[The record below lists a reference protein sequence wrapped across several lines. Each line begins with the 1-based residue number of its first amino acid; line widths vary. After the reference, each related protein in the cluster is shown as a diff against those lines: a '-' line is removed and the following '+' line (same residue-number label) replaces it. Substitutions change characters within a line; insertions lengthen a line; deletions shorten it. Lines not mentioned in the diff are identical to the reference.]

1 MHLVVELFLCA
12 VQRLNESCLS
22 KHLFALFLHSG
33 FLLLA
38 EVTNK
43 YADIDNSVLLEK
55 C

>member
-1 MHLVVELFLCA
+1 MLCKDLMRVVCLNICLLYFCILV
-12 VQRLNESCLS
+12 
-22 KHLFALFLHSG
+22 